1 MSMGR
6 LVRVGESMRKAD
18 AAAEAEAG
26 QTLNAKLKHKRKQK
40 QKQAVARGSVKKE
53 MELKQELTRE
63 TESLL
68 MRLAEAGHSGLMLDI
83 AELKHEEADVAAQH
97 IQKGMELNLELTRE
111 TESSLM
117 RLARVEA
124 EVEAE
129 VEEQH
134 IVAEGWPALLDVSP
148 GEWQAE
154 AQAEA
159 WEQKTLCAW
168 HKLRTQA
175 HAAEQRRLGRCPWP
189 VEP

>member
-1 MSMGR
+1 MGR
-6 LVRVGESMRKAD
+6 LVRVGASMRKAD

-26 QTLNAKLKHKRKQK
+26 QTLNPKLKHKRKQK

-68 MRLAEAGHSGLMLDI
+68 MRLAEAGVE
-83 AELKHEEADVAAQH
+83 AEVAEQH
-97 IQKGMELNLELTRE
+97 MKKEMELNLELTRE

-154 AQAEA
+154 VQAEA
-159 WEQKTLCAW
+159 DEAADDDAWEQRMTLCAW

-175 HAAEQRRLGRCPWP
+175 YAAEQRRLGRCPWP